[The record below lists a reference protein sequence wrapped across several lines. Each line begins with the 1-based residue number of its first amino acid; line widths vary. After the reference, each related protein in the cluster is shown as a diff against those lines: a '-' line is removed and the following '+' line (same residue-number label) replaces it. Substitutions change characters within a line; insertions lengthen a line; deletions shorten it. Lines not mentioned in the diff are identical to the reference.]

1 MSTQLFG
8 KFDILKK
15 LLIVEIEKRF
25 KNKTNIAFDIKIV
38 NGKSRKYDFE
48 DGI

>member
-8 KFDILKK
+8 KFNNLIKI
-15 LLIVEIEKRF
+15 LIVEMEKRF

-38 NGKSRKYDFE
+38 NGESRMYNFE